1 MKKNIFRNSL
11 VSFMLIVAFS
21 SFFDLADKPVIYIIG
36 DSTVKN
42 GTGTGEN
49 GLWGWGDFLADYFDT
64 SRIAVRNFARG
75 GRSSRTFRSEGLWDD
90 VLKLLN
96 PGDFVL
102 MQFGHNDGGPLNTKR
117 ARGTL
122 KGTGNET
129 DTVIMEATNRP
140 EVVHTYGW
148 YIRKYINDAKAKG
161 ATPVVC
167 SLIPRNRWTDDG
179 KVIRSSDDYAKWAAE
194 AAEAENTFFINLNE
208 IIAWRYEKQG
218 REKVTA
224 LYFGPNE
231 HTHTN
236 AAGATFNAYCVIEG
250 LRELN
255 DCSLCD
261 YFLPI
266 VGKVGK

>member
-75 GRSSRTFRSEGLWDD
+75 GRSSRTFRSEGLWND

-148 YIRKYINDAKAKG
+148 YMKKYITDTREKG
-161 ATPVVC
+161 AIPVVL
-167 SLIPRNRWTDDG
+167 SPIPRNIWNDNG
-179 KVIRSSDDYAKWAAE
+179 KVIRADKDYEKWAAE
-194 AAEAENTFFINLNE
+194 AAHEENACFINLNG
-208 IIAWRYEKQG
+208 IIADHYDEIGKDSVNNAFFI
-218 REKVTA
+218 KD
-224 LYFGPNE
+224 
-231 HTHTN
+231 HTHTTKAGAIMN
-236 AAGATFNAYCVIEG
+236 AASVVEG
-250 LRELN
+250 ISMHQ
-255 DCSLCD
+255 DCSLKD
-261 YFLPI
+261 YL
-266 VGKVGK
+266 KVGKKVD